1 MTLYRYEGK
10 GKPREEIN
18 EDLEDMSPIDIRY
31 NVGQ

>member
-10 GKPREEIN
+10 HREEIN